1 MADGIRNRLADVIHK
16 EYTNSSFE
24 DVNHDAY
31 YVWAAYDWWIIP
43 WFDILADNFSRT
55 AGVGGSTEPYE

>member
-1 MADGIRNRLADVIHK
+1 MADVIHK